1 MSAGMLNLY
10 NFIVLQVGELV
21 EDIFEFGFWVAVI
34 VIVLIALVIWWIVK
48 KLRGRGRDTRR
59 L

>member
-1 MSAGMLNLY
+1 MSAGILNLC

-21 EDIFEFGFWVAVI
+21 EDIFEIGFWLAII
-34 VIVLIALVIWWIVK
+34 VIILIALVIWWIVK